1 MSRSFYANLVAM
13 KAVAIESHGEPEV
26 LVPVMMP
33 EPQPSADEALI
44 RIRAVGV
51 NRADVLQR
59 RGLYPPPPD
68 APENIP
74 GLEFAGEVEALGARV
89 TNLAVGDRVYGLA
102 SGGTYAEYICVHSRA
117 VSKIPHNLGYI
128 EAAAIPEAFITAYDA
143 AVVQGQLKAGEI
155 VLITAVG
162 SGVGTAMVQIAK
174 AIGAVSVGTARQGHK
189 LEQAEALGL
198 NHRVLTIDGAY
209 AEEVRAATD
218 GAGVNVVVELV
229 GGKYVSED
237 IECCAPQ
244 GRIIVV
250 GLVGG
255 AKVHADLGMILR
267 KRLTIRGTTMRM
279 RPIEEKII
287 AAQVLSKNLNP
298 LFQDDV
304 LKPIVDQ
311 IFKLEDAAKAHE
323 YMESNEN
330 FGKIVLEV

>member
-1 MSRSFYANLVAM
+1 M
-13 KAVAIESHGEPEV
+13 KAVAIESHGEPDV
-26 LVPVMMP
+26 LVPVMIPQP
-33 EPQPSADEALI
+33 EPAAYEALI

-59 RGLYPPPPD
+59 RGHYPAPPD

-74 GLEFAGEVEALGARV
+74 GLEFAGEVEAIGQKV
-89 TNLAVGDRVYGLA
+89 TNLGVGDRVYGLA

-143 AVVQGQLKAGEI
+143 AVVQGKLAAGEV

-189 LEQAEALGL
+189 LDQAEALGL
-198 NHRVLTIDGAY
+198 NHRILTVDGAF
-209 AEEVRAATD
+209 AEEVRSATD
-218 GAGVNVVVELV
+218 GAGVDVVVELV
-229 GGKYVSED
+229 GGTYVAED
-237 IECCAPQ
+237 LECCAPG

-255 AKVHADLGMILR
+255 ARVQADLGIILR

-287 AAQVLSKNLNP
+287 AAQLLSKNLNP
-298 LFQDDV
+298 LFIDGV
-304 LKPIVDQ
+304 LKPIVDRT
-311 IFKLEDAAKAHE
+311 FRLEEASKAHE